1 MLEKKKLR
9 FVDFKVD
16 AVKQLATDHFG
27 FDVHLI

>member
-16 AVKQLATDHFG
+16 AVNSWRQITSASMST
-27 FDVHLI
+27 